1 MPLQSPIKS
10 CPFCRSEDIRR
21 AGFSGSVDSI
31 GGEKRQRFRCLKCK
45 RRFSS
50 NFLSLLYRLKKRDLA
65 LNAKIF
71 EQVVDGLCNRSIALR
86 LHISEHCVRIRK
98 KRLSQRALAFHAYK
112 MRDFRT
118 LEPVTMDGLE
128 NFAGSQYEVNNINHA
143 ILRDS
148 LFMVDFNL
156 CGLNRKGR
164 MSPWQKMRNREIEQD
179 EGRYNPS
186 SIRVASGDLFKR
198 VYKLRANPN
207 EDLVLITDWH
217 RAYRKALQCD
227 LQGYKIE
234 HVKISS
240 KDTRNYQNLLFPIN
254 HADLLSRQRLKSFAR
269 ETISFSK
276 NTAVMCQNFAL
287 FMTSKNYMKPQFT
300 KKHVRRPKAHKESP
314 AQAAGVATKILRF
327 EDIFS
332 ERSTRG
338 DLKVMNP
345 DWRAYW
351 CGKIPR
357 KYRRSKKCTKDEAV

>member
-1 MPLQSPIKS
+1 
-10 CPFCRSEDIRR
+10 
-21 AGFSGSVDSI
+21 
-31 GGEKRQRFRCLKCK
+31 
-45 RRFSS
+45 
-50 NFLSLLYRLKKRDLA
+50 
-65 LNAKIF
+65 
-71 EQVVDGLCNRSIALR
+71 
-86 LHISEHCVRIRK
+86 
-98 KRLSQRALAFHAYK
+98 
-112 MRDFRT
+112 
-118 LEPVTMDGLE
+118 MDGLE

-198 VYKLRANPN
+198 VYKLRENPN
-207 EDLVLITDWH
+207 ESLVLITDWH

-227 LQGYKIE
+227 LKGYKIE

-276 NTAVMCQNFAL
+276 NTAVMCHNFAL

-338 DLKVMNP
+338 DLKVMNS

-357 KYRRSKKCTKDEAV
+357 KYRRSRKYAKEEAV